1 MNRCAGKAR
10 VQLQPRLEP
19 DAKNR
24 YKTAKEMLEHLQLVF
39 KDPQQ
44 RRIAQREYGE
54 LKMKANDDFN
64 SFYAEFSRLALESK
78 RDEELQKDDL
88 FERLPYRLQT
98 KGSTSNTRTSTT
110 PAVNRRGKTNTTF
123 AERQALLKEGKCF
136 NCRKEGHL
144 SRDCPEGESED
155 KNKTKAAATSAKKRS
170 QSTQQRIQD
179 AESDSASDSGKD

>member
-1 MNRCAGKAR
+1 
-10 VQLQPRLEP
+10 
-19 DAKNR
+19 
-24 YKTAKEMLEHLQLVF
+24 
-39 KDPQQ
+39 
-44 RRIAQREYGE
+44 
-54 LKMKANDDFN
+54 MKANDDFN

-88 FERLPYRLQT
+88 RWWLEYKDEVTMEEFVDSCRRGAITVTRMQPPNRFKKSESSTHQAGS